1 MTSNLDVAISGFW
14 QLARHW
20 HQGAKAKLELSCED
34 GSLHKKL
41 SAVLCHP
48 DLPHFPHPPP
58 HHSPHPH
65 PPSPPPPPL
74 KKKSPSQLRR
84 Q

>member
-34 GSLHKKL
+34 GSLHMKL
-41 SAVLCHP
+41 SAVLGQP
-48 DLPHFPHPPP
+48 DLPHFRLIPTKSNYRDAAPPV
-58 HHSPHPH
+58 
-65 PPSPPPPPL
+65 
-74 KKKSPSQLRR
+74 QRLRKR
-84 Q
+84 ILFTELP